1 MRLRLHLVAFAV
13 VGAIVGTARPVIA
26 QCTT

>member
-1 MRLRLHLVAFAV
+1 MRLRLHLVAFALV
-13 VGAIVGTARPVIA
+13 AAIVGMARPALA

>member
-13 VGAIVGTARPVIA
+13 VGAIVGMARPALA